1 MRLFTHRNRSY
12 FFVVLLVSILPRLA
26 HAEDLKAVG
35 VLFHLALL
43 AAFAFAMAIG
53 LLIVLI
59 RLLVKWKRLSVQERW
74 LWAGGCA
81 AALALTANV
90 LQKGLGSL

>member
-1 MRLFTHRNRSY
+1 M
-12 FFVVLLVSILPRLA
+12 LPQLA

-81 AALALTANV
+81 LALAFTANV